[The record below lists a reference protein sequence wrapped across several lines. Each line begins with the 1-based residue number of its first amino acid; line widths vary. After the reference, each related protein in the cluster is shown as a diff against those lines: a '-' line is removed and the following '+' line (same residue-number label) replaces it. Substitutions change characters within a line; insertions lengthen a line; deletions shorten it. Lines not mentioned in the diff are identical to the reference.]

1 MAQAPVPPLIAPPAS
16 PLTDGHIA
24 LRLFRED
31 DAPAL
36 VEAARDP
43 DIPRLT
49 ALPELES
56 EAWAREWIAL
66 VERRWRDGSRATF
79 ATADAR
85 TDELLGSI
93 GVRDVDGNG
102 QIGYWVLPAARG
114 RGVATRALRLISLW
128 ALRDLDLRRAQLH
141 ADVENVASQRVAER
155 AGYTREGVLRAWL
168 EVGGESRDHVLY
180 SLLAT
185 DLDR

>member
-16 PLTDGHIA
+16 PLTDGDIA
-24 LRLFRED
+24 LRLFRKD

-36 VEAARDP
+36 LEAARDP

-56 EAWAREWIAL
+56 EAWARDWIAL

-79 ATADAR
+79 ATVDAR

-93 GVRDVDGNG
+93 GVRDVDRNG

-114 RGVATRALRLISLW
+114 RGVATRALRLLSRW
-128 ALRDLDLRRAQLH
+128 AIEEAGFGRVQLLTEP
-141 ADVENVASQRVAER
+141 ENTASQRVAEK
-155 AGYTREGVLRAWL
+155 AGFRREGLLRSYIELKGRRAD
-168 EVGGESRDHVLY
+168 GIMFG
-180 SLLAT
+180 LLPG
-185 DLDR
+185 DLA